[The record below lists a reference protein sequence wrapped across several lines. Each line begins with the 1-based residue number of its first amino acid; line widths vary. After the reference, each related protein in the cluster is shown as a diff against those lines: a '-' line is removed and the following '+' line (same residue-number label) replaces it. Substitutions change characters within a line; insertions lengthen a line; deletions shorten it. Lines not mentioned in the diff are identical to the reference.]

1 MTAYKGD
8 ETTGFQS
15 PAQDYIEPVVDLAR
29 LLDLRRP
36 GLYPVRV
43 VGHQLRARGIHHGDI
58 LIANAADE
66 PVAGKVCVA
75 FLHGEVIL
83 ATLSREADAWWL
95 KPAARAPVEVTDE
108 VEVWAMINSLVRMKV

>member
-1 MTAYKGD
+1 MKPYQGD

-43 VGHQLRARGIHHGDI
+43 IGNELRARGIFTSWSSCAMPL
-58 LIANAADE
+58 LIE
-66 PVAGKVCVA
+66 
-75 FLHGEVIL
+75 
-83 ATLSREADAWWL
+83 RQ
-95 KPAARAPVEVTDE
+95 R
-108 VEVWAMINSLVRMKV
+108 